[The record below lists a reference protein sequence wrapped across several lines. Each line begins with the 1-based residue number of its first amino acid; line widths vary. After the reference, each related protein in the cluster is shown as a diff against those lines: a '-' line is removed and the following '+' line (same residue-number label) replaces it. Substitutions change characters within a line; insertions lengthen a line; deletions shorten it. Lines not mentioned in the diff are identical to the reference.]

1 MTGGWRE
8 VSNSSH
14 MLVKTTSRAKVSEM
28 ETVTKTTDTTKS
40 RHKEKGQVK
49 EGNGSALTTA

>member
-28 ETVTKTTDTTKS
+28 ETVTKTTDTTKADI
-40 RHKEKGQVK
+40 RKRGR
-49 EGNGSALTTA
+49 